1 MKKFLA
7 VLAAAVCAGACAAQ
21 PVQRVADLRRVLEQ
35 YHPASAPRTEAPPR
49 ELSAEERAQLRRQ
62 LADFKQAA
70 TKRPTTE
77 GSTTR

>member
-1 MKKFLA
+1 MTKFPA
-7 VLAAAVCAGACAAQ
+7 VLAAALCAGACAQ
-21 PVQRVADLRRVLEQ
+21 PAQRVADLRRVLEQ

-70 TKRPTTE
+70 SKRPTTE